1 MATRKNT
8 AHSQAE
14 PRAQAREVDYDAHE
28 CVALIEGA
36 MRIFEARVPEWET
49 DDELTS
55 VTYLLT
61 LAARKLRALAE
72 HGLYTRGF
80 DTGHE
85 HAH

>member
-8 AHSQAE
+8 AHSPAE
-14 PRAQAREVDYDAHE
+14 PKAQARDVDYDAYE
-28 CVALIEGA
+28 CAALIEGA
-36 MRIFEARVPEWET
+36 RRIFEARVPEWET
-49 DDELTS
+49 DAELIS

-61 LAARKLRALAE
+61 LATRNLRALAGQ
-72 HGLYTRGF
+72 GLYTRGF